1 MVDYFNQSLRKTY
14 QRLRQSCSVTEQQQ
28 ASYAIFKQLKTLSR
42 YRYAKNLALYYAVQR
57 EICLKSVWLSAAS
70 QGKLCYFPSVTAE
83 KTLVFLP
90 ATPKT
95 PFSPNKFN
103 IPEPVV
109 DIKKATNPDTL
120 DIIFV
125 PLVAFDLYCTRL
137 GMGGGYY
144 DRTLACVTRPLLVG
158 VAYDFQR
165 HFFLHAQ
172 PWDIP
177 LDAIVTERTI
187 YWKPT

>member
-1 MVDYFNQSLRKTY
+1 MNS
-14 QRLRQSCSVTEQQQ
+14 
-28 ASYAIFKQLKTLSR
+28 
-42 YRYAKNLALYYAVQR
+42 
-57 EICLKSVWLSAAS
+57 
-70 QGKLCYFPSVTAE
+70 GKLILVRHGLSVYNDQNRFTGWKNVDLNEQGVAE
-83 KTLVFLP
+83 AEQAVNLLESINF
-90 ATPKT
+90 
-95 PFSPNKFN
+95 
-103 IPEPVV
+103 
-109 DIKKATNPDTL
+109 DIAFTSELKRANDTL